1 MMKRSFLTSVRT
13 GILAAG
19 CAVVAGAGMVAC
31 SKTDL
36 SNGGGNQAV
45 SLLSASNLSDKSG
58 IGVALSGSYLVNNAI
73 GYRGYTGYLSI
84 YPGTAAVRSF
94 DGTSGSSLAE
104 TQFTFDTSKYY
115 SLFVAGANGTYR
127 NMLVRDNYDSLSG
140 ADNKAY
146 IRFVN
151 AVPDSARPAVTI
163 TTLSG
168 QTVVTDAAAAFTKIS
183 EFTGVG
189 SDSIRITAS
198 NGGTI
203 QTTRTIKV
211 TAPKVYTILVTG
223 FPGTTDTS
231 KTVRISYIENGSL
244 STSQRSGARVAGLE

>member
-1 MMKRSFLTSVRT
+1 MTSVRT
-13 GILAAG
+13 GMLVAG
-19 CAVVAGAGMVAC
+19 CAVVAGAGMVSC

-36 SNGGGNQAV
+36 NNGGGNEAIAV
-45 SLLSASNLSDKSG
+45 LMAANLSDKSG
-58 IGVALSGSYLVNNAI
+58 MGVSLSGGNLVNNAI
-73 GYRGYTGYLSI
+73 GYRGYTSYLSI
-84 YPGTAAVRSF
+84 YPGSSVVRSF
-94 DGTSGSSLAE
+94 DGTNGASLAE
-104 TQFTFDTSKYY
+104 TQYSFDTSKYY

-127 NMLVRDNYDSLSG
+127 NVLVRDNYDSLSG

-146 IRFVN
+146 VRFVN
-151 AVPDSARPAVTI
+151 AIPDSAKPVVTI

-168 QTVVTDAAAAFTKIS
+168 QTVDTDPAAAFTKVS
-183 EFTGVG
+183 AFTGVG

-211 TAPKVYTILVTG
+211 TAPKVYTILLTG

-231 KTVRISYIENGSL
+231 KTVRISLIENGSL
-244 STSQRSGARVAGLE
+244 STTQRSGARVAGLE